1 MKHHRIYA
9 TFLPAAIAALSLAG
23 LSVPAGADSANGNAV
38 FVGGTPIMRVRV
50 ASGGYSPDQR
60 AAQIQARVNKFL
72 GQGPIRPDDI
82 TVQPSGNEAVV
93 LVKGQLL
100 FTADWATARYN
111 RATPMQ
117 LANMWAD
124 HMRQVLPSL
133 TQPK

>member
-1 MKHHRIYA
+1 MKNNHCTQVLSTI
-9 TFLPAAIAALSLAG
+9 LAALALAGPSLA
-23 LSVPAGADSANGNAV
+23 ADTANSNAV

-60 AAQIQARVNKFL
+60 ATQIQQRVNTFL
-72 GQGPIRPDDI
+72 GQGPISPDDI

-93 LVKGQLL
+93 QIKGQLL

-111 RATPMQ
+111 RSTPMQ
-117 LANMWAD
+117 MASMWAD
-124 HMRQVLPSL
+124 HMRRILPGL